1 MNHLWRRLG
10 LFVSVLLFITVLG
23 ALGFSTVEGIPLS
36 DALYFGLVTVATV
49 GYGDIHPTTGLGK
62 VIAIIIILGGVTTFT
77 AVLANATELFLARR
91 EREARIQKLNLII
104 GAFFSEMGI
113 DLLARF
119 SAASKDKE
127 ELLRALRVDHHW
139 SPKDFQF
146 AHQVLE
152 RAKLDVEISKG
163 DWPEWRRFLR
173 GKGDFLL
180 RLLENPSLLEHEAF
194 SDLLR
199 SIFHFREEL
208 VQRKHLENLGPADA
222 AHLEGDAKRA
232 YGLLIHQWLHY
243 MSHLAAFYPYL
254 FSLAARR
261 NPFQETSRIEVT

>member
-10 LFVSVLLFITVLG
+10 FFVTVLLFINIFG
-23 ALGFSTVEGIPLS
+23 ALGFSLVEGIPLS

-49 GYGDIHPTTGLGK
+49 GYGDIYPKTDLGK
-62 VIAIIIILGGVTTFT
+62 VIAILIILGGVTTFT
-77 AVLANATELFLARR
+77 ALLANATELFLARR

-113 DLLARF
+113 DLLARL

-127 ELLRALRVDHHW
+127 DLLRALQVDHHW

-146 AHQVLE
+146 AHQMVKHAE
-152 RAKLDVEISKG
+152 LDVEISKE

-180 RLLENPSLLEHEAF
+180 RLLENPSLLEHEDF

-199 SIFHFREEL
+199 AVFHLREEL
-208 VQRKHLENLGPADA
+208 VQRKDVQDLQLADA
-222 AHLEGDAKRA
+222 GHLRGDAKRV
-232 YGLLIHQWLHY
+232 YGLLIHQWLVIVHRA
-243 MSHLAAFYPYL
+243 L
-254 FSLAARR
+254 
-261 NPFQETSRIEVT
+261 